1 MPANSAMRAAIYCL
15 LFVAV
20 FDPVDQTHL
29 KAPLFAAVWALFLVD
44 LISSRTGC
52 YQASSSLYLFVTIF
66 VVLLPAAGMLVYL
79 LRSGSM
85 ADYEGFKYWKSYL
98 FLTLSIP
105 LVVKRINVIRPL
117 SMILTML
124 SITTLVLYSLAV
136 TNDLVRAALSAF
148 ADSYIIFSVSDRTYG
163 PFSYQSVYFHGTP
176 LIVIA
181 IGYFCYQSMH
191 SVGRARMWNLLLL
204 AINVSGMMLSGTR
217 NNMLAGFLAPLVI
230 LGWYRGTKTR
240 AALGMVAL
248 LTIAA
253 GFASGLFQE
262 MLSPDE
268 YSNATKLGHIHDYG
282 ILFSD
287 WKTLVF
293 GQGLGASFFSTAW
306 GTRVTLT
313 EVTYLEVIRNYG
325 LLLAPVLLLMILY
338 PLRTL
343 LDPGQRESHYLF
355 LAYAAYLGIC
365 LGNPLLLSSSGMLV
379 LAIVLV
385 RTFGQR
391 TYRATV
397 APELFAS
404 GNMAESP
411 G

>member
-1 MPANSAMRAAIYCL
+1 MPINLAMHAAIYCL
-15 LFVAV
+15 LVVAV

-29 KAPLFAAVWALFLVD
+29 KAPLFAAVWALFLID
-44 LISSRTGC
+44 LATSRTGR
-52 YQASSSLYLFVTIF
+52 YQAPVHLYLFVMIF
-66 VVLLPAAGMLVYL
+66 VILLPAAGMLVYL
-79 LRSGSM
+79 VRGGSM

-105 LVVKRINVIRPL
+105 LVVKRIDVMRPL
-117 SMILTML
+117 SLILTTL
-124 SITTLVLYSLAV
+124 SVVTIVLYSLAV
-136 TNDLVRAALSAF
+136 TNDLIRAALAAF
-148 ADSYIIFSVSDRTYG
+148 ADTYVIFSVSDRTYG
-163 PFSYQSVYFHGTP
+163 PFSYSSVYFHGTP

-181 IGYFCYQSMH
+181 IGYFCYQALNSA
-191 SVGRARMWNLLLL
+191 GPAKMWNLALL
-204 AINVSGMMLSGTR
+204 AINVCGMVLSGTR
-217 NNMLAGFLAPLVI
+217 NNMLAGFLTPLVI
-230 LGWYRGTKTR
+230 LGWYRGVKTR
-240 AALGMVAL
+240 IALGLLAL
-248 LTIAA
+248 LAVAA

-282 ILFSD
+282 IMFGD

-325 LLLAPVLLLMILY
+325 LLLAPLLLLLILY
-338 PLRTL
+338 PLRVL
-343 LDPGQRESHYLF
+343 FDPEERKSHYLF

-365 LGNPLLLSSSGMLV
+365 SGNPLLLSSSGMLV

-385 RTFGQR
+385 RTFGER
-391 TYRATV
+391 SCAAIPVPGLLVSGKV
-397 APELFAS
+397 AEAS
-404 GNMAESP
+404 S
-411 G
+411 

>member
-1 MPANSAMRAAIYCL
+1 MPINLAMRAAIYCL
-15 LFVAV
+15 LVVAV

-29 KAPLFAAVWALFLVD
+29 KAPLFAAVWALFLID
-44 LISSRTGC
+44 LATSRTGR
-52 YQASSSLYLFVTIF
+52 YQAPVHLYLFVTIF
-66 VVLLPAAGMLVYL
+66 VILLPAAGMLVYL
-79 LRSGSM
+79 VRGGSM

-105 LVVKRINVIRPL
+105 LVVKRIDVMRPL
-117 SMILTML
+117 SLILTTL
-124 SITTLVLYSLAV
+124 SVVTIVLYSLAV
-136 TNDLVRAALSAF
+136 TNDLIRAALAAF
-148 ADSYIIFSVSDRTYG
+148 ADTYVIFSVSDRTYG
-163 PFSYQSVYFHGTP
+163 PFSYSSVYFHGTP

-181 IGYFCYQSMH
+181 IGYFCYQALNSA
-191 SVGRARMWNLLLL
+191 GPAKMWNLALL
-204 AINVSGMMLSGTR
+204 AINVCGMVLSGTR
-217 NNMLAGFLAPLVI
+217 NNMLAGFLTPLVI
-230 LGWYRGTKTR
+230 LGWYRGLKTR
-240 AALGMVAL
+240 IALGLLAL
-248 LTIAA
+248 LAVAA

-282 ILFSD
+282 IMFGD

-325 LLLAPVLLLMILY
+325 LLLAPLLFLLILY
-338 PLRTL
+338 PLRVL
-343 LDPGQRESHYLF
+343 FDSEERKSHYLF

-365 LGNPLLLSSSGMLV
+365 SGNPLLLSSSGMLV

-385 RTFGQR
+385 RTFGER
-391 TYRATV
+391 SYAAIPVPALLVSGKV
-397 APELFAS
+397 AEAS
-404 GNMAESP
+404 S
-411 G
+411 